1 MRFCLRIEACYTVV
15 WCLCGLFLVCLS
27 LCRGSHHSNDS
38 ESNSPPAGQTG
49 VPTQVVQ
56 QVQTAQVM
64 HTHMYRWD
72 IKAIQI
78 KLNPKLWFVSSRG
91 PWFRPQPRV
100 KVDNWGSVI
109 CTSHLRYTHFI
120 TMILLHT
127 CHVYVRSHL
136 LYWVLLQFC
145 SIYQFKPQKLG
156 LIFRNEASNDF
167 YTVHF

>member
-1 MRFCLRIEACYTVV
+1 MAHVIEFLHFILNLETFWTVLFRLYLLIRKCVSVWESKHAIQSFDVYVACF
-15 WCLCGLFLVCLS
+15 WSVCLS
-27 LCRGSHHSNDS
+27 VEGSHHSNDS

-127 CHVYVRSHL
+127 CPVYVRSHL
-136 LYWVLLQFC
+136 L
-145 SIYQFKPQKLG
+145 
-156 LIFRNEASNDF
+156 
-167 YTVHF
+167 